1 MTATRS
7 SLLSLRAHF
16 GGLPDRA
23 RKRIAL
29 RAIRN
34 ALRTLDSD
42 PAYAAEQ
49 AALAEFHLPY
59 AAEQAALAEFHLPYA
74 EADAARSRRAA

>member
-1 MTATRS
+1 MTATRA
-7 SLLSLRAHF
+7 SLLSLRARF

-23 RKRIAL
+23 RKRTAL

-49 AALAEFHLPY
+49 AA
-59 AAEQAALAEFHLPYA
+59 QAEFHLPYA
-74 EADAARSRRAA
+74 EADAARSRGAA

>member
-23 RKRIAL
+23 RKRMAL

-59 AAEQAALAEFHLPYA
+59 A